1 LTGASVVKRLNKV
14 LVFVGRILAGKNDK
28 LKHKTTKGPSYD
40 SFVKCLFLF
49 YFFLGETSLL
59 HIDCLSV
66 VDRDR
71 DPLSPSSLPD
81 QKIDSFL
88 FFLLRFLLYSR
99 LAFKTFLKKNL
110 SLSKKKKKK
119 IERENFGNLS
129 SVLYNFDVVVTDA
142 EAK

>member
-1 LTGASVVKRLNKV
+1 
-14 LVFVGRILAGKNDK
+14 
-28 LKHKTTKGPSYD
+28 
-40 SFVKCLFLF
+40 
-49 YFFLGETSLL
+49 
-59 HIDCLSV
+59 V

-99 LAFKTFLKKNL
+99 LAFKTFQKKK
-110 SLSKKKKKK
+110 SLSQKKK
-119 IERENFGNLS
+119 IERERENFGNLS
-129 SVLYNFDVVVTDA
+129 SVLYNLDVVVTDA